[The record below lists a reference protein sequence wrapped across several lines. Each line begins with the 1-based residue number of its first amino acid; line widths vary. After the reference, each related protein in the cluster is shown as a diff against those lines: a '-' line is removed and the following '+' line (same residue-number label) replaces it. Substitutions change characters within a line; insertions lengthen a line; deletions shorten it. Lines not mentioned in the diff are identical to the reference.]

1 VSAVNREGEEKES
14 EMRKIVAGLQV
25 TLDGVI
31 ETPERWNGPYFSP
44 ELGQIVGSLIGAG
57 DTLLLGRVT
66 YQTFAAAFGGQ
77 SGGMADQMNDVRKV
91 VVSTTLDRADWQNS
105 TLIKS
110 NVADQI
116 IKLKQQPGKD
126 VNVSGSATLLSWLL
140 RQGLVDELHLLVM
153 PVVVSQGKRLFAG
166 DGNPVPLT
174 LTRSDALSNG
184 VLYLVYKPADS

>member
-1 VSAVNREGEEKES
+1 ARSLAQGRPARAVESARASYLRPRGRADHAGTGAAATVGPAAAGGVNAVNREGDGKES

-31 ETPERWNGPYFSP
+31 EAPERWNGPYFSR

-57 DTLLLGRVT
+57 DALLLGRVT

-77 SGGMADQMNDVRKV
+77 SGGMADQMNNVRKV

-110 NVADQI
+110 DVADEI
-116 IKLKQQPGKD
+116 
-126 VNVSGSATLLSWLL
+126 A
-140 RQGLVDELHLLVM
+140 R
-153 PVVVSQGKRLFAG
+153 
-166 DGNPVPLT
+166 
-174 LTRSDALSNG
+174 
-184 VLYLVYKPADS
+184 